1 MEAVGESQGLED
13 DAVDGHFVRGLV
25 GVRVLQLLVSGGW
38 RETVYGVED
47 TYVDWEVRPS
57 ATL

>member
-13 DAVDGHFVRGLV
+13 DAVDGHFVRVLV
-25 GVRVLQLLVSGGW
+25 GVRVLQLLISGGW
-38 RETVYGVED
+38 RGNVCGVEHA
-47 TYVDWEVRPS
+47 YADWEVRPS